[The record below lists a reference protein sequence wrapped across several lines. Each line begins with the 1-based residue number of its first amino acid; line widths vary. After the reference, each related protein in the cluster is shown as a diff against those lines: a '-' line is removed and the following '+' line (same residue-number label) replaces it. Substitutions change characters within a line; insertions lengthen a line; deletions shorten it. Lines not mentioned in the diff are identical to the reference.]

1 MATKNQKLK
10 HRLFFVPLFLFL
22 ALTSKSQERHFV
34 FIQTE
39 DNPLFYVKANN
50 QIFSST
56 SLGSVIVPKIEEGDL
71 IISIGFPQNRWNPLR
86 YKLIVNN
93 KDLAYIL
100 KKSNSNSWFLYDY
113 YSMSIIEALDSSN
126 ASNNSVKPV
135 NDFANVLSQVS
146 GVNLEPVFQAEP
158 KSEKAAK
165 DLMASKSVEVSLPKV
180 EAENISDKPSISKVD
195 TLIVKQVDTK
205 TRDTSNPI
213 VNSSEKDLLTPSS
226 KKKDNFIAVDST
238 IIKVD
243 SISFSKNKPD
253 TLVQVS
259 GSLTVKVDTV
269 EKKINPLIDTLIKE
283 VVKDNRTD
291 SAANTIINIKIIDTT
306 TTIDTSNLVPIVINN
321 FQKDTLVR
329 KVSPSQKD
337 LVFIETVAIQQTS
350 SAIDSLHVNK
360 EFKIE
365 DTIIKTDKE
374 VSIKVSLPKNI
385 DSLIIKDSF
394 ILKSNITE
402 IDLPS
407 DTAKANLILD
417 SLMNENKS
425 IQVESLIVSKDSS
438 NTKEVNIAF
447 DTIIVEHRCI
457 ELADDNDFIH
467 LRRMMTKEDE
477 ESQMISA
484 ALMMFKEKCFSVS
497 QIKNLAVLFL
507 NDEAKYKFLETAFPF
522 VSDMAYFKSL
532 ESLLSEEKNVKRFKE
547 LIIQTKV
554 KE

>member
-1 MATKNQKLK
+1 
-10 HRLFFVPLFLFL
+10 
-22 ALTSKSQERHFV
+22 
-34 FIQTE
+34 
-39 DNPLFYVKANN
+39 VKANN

-100 KKSNSNSWFLYDY
+100 KKSNSNSWSLYDY
-113 YSMSIIEALDSSN
+113 YSMSIIEPLDSSN

-135 NDFANVLSQVS
+135 NDFATVLSQVS

-165 DLMASKSVEVSLPKV
+165 DVMASKSVEVSLPKV
-180 EAENISDKPSISKVD
+180 EAENPSDKPSISKVD
-195 TLIVKQVDTK
+195 NLIVKQVDTK
-205 TRDTSNPI
+205 TGDTSNPI
-213 VNSSEKDLLTPSS
+213 VNSSEKDSLTPSS
-226 KKKDNFIAVDST
+226 KKKDNFVAVDST

-259 GSLTVKVDTV
+259 GSLSVKVDTV

-291 SAANTIINIKIIDTT
+291 SAANTIINIKIIDTI
-306 TTIDTSNLVPIVINN
+306 TTIDTSNLLPIVINN

-394 ILKSNITE
+394 ILKSNSTE

-447 DTIIVEHRCI
+447 DTIIVERRCI